1 MASQR
6 TGYYLP
12 QKHQLLK
19 KFDKTAGK
27 VRGVFVSRYG
37 GDMADKLIADARHEY
52 KLIIP
57 DIPYVDG
64 PPALNVF
71 LKMTALEL
79 ALYKAM
85 KRRKKGV
92 DEIWEVCHDAIKL
105 WAESIPGFMKSLIR
119 FFMYSS
125 FTKKRAEKIA
135 RKTQKKPMGDFV
147 MRYVEGDGESFDWGV
162 DYLGCSILNF
172 VRDQGAAEFAPYV
185 CMSDI
190 PLSDAMGWGLIRTET
205 LADGCS
211 RCDFRFKKG
220 SDTWVSS
227 KTYKVQKTIDRILR
241 AEALSRYFP

>member
-6 TGYYLP
+6 TGYYLS

-19 KFDKTAGK
+19 KFDKTARK
-27 VRGVFVSRYG
+27 VREVLLSRYG

-71 LKMTALEL
+71 LRMTALEL
-79 ALYKAM
+79 AMYKAM
-85 KRRKKGV
+85 KRRKKDV

-105 WAESIPGFMKSLIR
+105 WAESIPGFIKSLIR

-125 FTKKRAEKIA
+125 FTMNRAEKIA
-135 RKTQKKPMGDFV
+135 RKTQEKPIGDFV
-147 MRYVEGDGESFDWGV
+147 MRYVEGDGVSFDYGV
-162 DYLGCSILNF
+162 DYLNCSILNF
-172 VRDQGAAEFAPYV
+172 VLDQDAEEFAPYV

-190 PLSDAMGWGLIRTET
+190 SLSDAMGWGLIRTET

-220 SDTWVSS
+220 WG
-227 KTYKVQKTIDRILR
+227 YQG
-241 AEALSRYFP
+241 FF

>member
-27 VRGVFVSRYG
+27 VREVFVSRYG

-71 LKMTALEL
+71 LRMAALEL

-105 WAESIPGFMKSLIR
+105 WAESIPDFMKSLIR
-119 FFMYSS
+119 LFMYSS

-135 RKTQKKPMGDFV
+135 RKTQEKPMGDFV
-147 MRYVEGDGESFDWGV
+147 MRYVEGDGVSFDWGV

-172 VRDQGAAEFAPYV
+172 VRDQDAEEFAPYV
-185 CMSDI
+185 CMTDI

-220 SDTWVSS
+220 GATRVSS
-227 KTYKVQKTIDRILR
+227 KTYKVQTTIDRIRKGEVL
-241 AEALSRYFP
+241 